1 MVRNI
6 KDVVNDLKNKNMKKA
21 ILMFSI
27 AIGMM
32 SCNLESINQ
41 ESGPMKLRQ
50 LGNVTET
57 EKSSGG
63 TFVLFF
69 ATYHSQ
75 EKNMDFI
82 KVFAEV
88 DGLYRFLEIPFELV
102 KVKIDN
108 SITTP
113 YIQVRYSFN
122 GSGPAWRSNTDIIEG
137 VEFAGRLNLTD
148 YVITCPEQ
156 YLPERLLPI
165 DVTK

>member
-1 MVRNI
+1 M
-6 KDVVNDLKNKNMKKA
+6 LMKKI
-21 ILMFSI
+21 ILMLAL
-27 AIGMM
+27 AISMVG
-32 SCNLESINQ
+32 CNLETINQ

-50 LGNVTET
+50 LTNVTET

-75 EKNMDFI
+75 EKDMDFI

-88 DGLYRFLEIPFELV
+88 DGLYRFIEIPMELV

-108 SITTP
+108 SVATP
-113 YIQVRYSFN
+113 YVQIRYSFN
-122 GSGPAWRSNTDIIEG
+122 GTGPIWRSNTYIIEN
-137 VEFAGRLNLTD
+137 VEYAGRLNLTD

-156 YLPERLLPI
+156 YLPERLLEI
-165 DVTK
+165 DITK

>member
-1 MVRNI
+1 M
-6 KDVVNDLKNKNMKKA
+6 
-21 ILMFSI
+21 
-27 AIGMM
+27 
-32 SCNLESINQ
+32 
-41 ESGPMKLRQ
+41 
-50 LGNVTET
+50 TET

-75 EKNMDFI
+75 EKNMDVI

-88 DGLYRFLEIPFELV
+88 DGLYRFIEIPMELV

-113 YIQVRYSFN
+113 YVQIRYSFD
-122 GSGPAWRSNTDIIEG
+122 GTGPIWRSNTKIVEDI
-137 VEFAGRLNLTD
+137 ASGRLGHLTLTD

-165 DVTK
+165 DITK

>member
-1 MVRNI
+1 MLVLAISMV
-6 KDVVNDLKNKNMKKA
+6 
-21 ILMFSI
+21 
-27 AIGMM
+27 G
-32 SCNLESINQ
+32 CNLEIINQ

-50 LGNVTET
+50 LANVTET

-75 EKNMDFI
+75 EKDMDFI

-88 DGLYRFLEIPFELV
+88 DGLYRFIEIPMELV

-108 SITTP
+108 SVATP
-113 YIQVRYSFN
+113 YVQIRYSFN
-122 GSGPAWRSNTDIIEG
+122 GTGPIWRSNTYIIEN
-137 VEFAGRLNLTD
+137 VEYAGRLNLTD

-156 YLPERLLPI
+156 YLPERLLEI
-165 DVTK
+165 DITK

>member
-1 MVRNI
+1 M
-6 KDVVNDLKNKNMKKA
+6 LMKKI
-21 ILMFSI
+21 ILMLVL
-27 AIGMM
+27 AISMVG
-32 SCNLESINQ
+32 CNLEIINQ

-50 LGNVTET
+50 LANVTET

-75 EKNMDFI
+75 EKDMDFI

-88 DGLYRFLEIPFELV
+88 DGLYRFIEIPMELV

-108 SITTP
+108 SVATP
-113 YIQVRYSFN
+113 YVQIRYSFN
-122 GSGPAWRSNTDIIEG
+122 GTGPIWRSNTYIIEN
-137 VEFAGRLNLTD
+137 VEYAGRLNLTD

-156 YLPERLLPI
+156 YLPERLLEI
-165 DVTK
+165 DITK

>member
-1 MVRNI
+1 M
-6 KDVVNDLKNKNMKKA
+6 DQLKQNQKINNMRKI
-21 ILMFSI
+21 ILMLVL

-32 SCNLESINQ
+32 GCDLRTINQ

-50 LGNVTET
+50 LANITET

-75 EKNMDFI
+75 EKDMDFI

-88 DGLYRFLEIPFELV
+88 DGLYRFIEIPMELV

-108 SITTP
+108 SVTTP
-113 YIQVRYSFN
+113 YIQIRYWFN
-122 GSGPAWRSNTDIIEG
+122 NTGPFWHSNTKIIDEI
-137 VEFAGRLNLTD
+137 EERDYLFLTD

-165 DVTK
+165 DITK